1 MNQKIIGITPRYY
14 FNDDKKK
21 FLRVS
26 QMYLDYLD
34 NNDVLY
40 FILTPSTNIEQ
51 MLSLCDGFLV
61 IGGDDFDPIHYGQ
74 TNELNLSKEIDPV
87 IDTIDKQVIDHAV
100 ANKKPLL
107 GICRGLQAIV
117 VTQGGTL
124 HQDIAHDNLNHP
136 HEGIYHKVTKV
147 KNMGVAKLLPDE
159 FTVNTYHHQCADIL
173 PEGFHTLLMN
183 GDVIEFIEHETL
195 PIIGAQWHPE
205 RLDSEESKIILNYFL
220 DKVKNS

>member
-61 IGGDDFDPIHYGQ
+61 IGGDDFDTIHYGQ
-74 TNELNLSKEIDPV
+74 TNELNLSNEIDPV

-147 KNMGVAKLLPDE
+147 KNMGVAKLLPD
-159 FTVNTYHHQCADIL
+159 
-173 PEGFHTLLMN
+173 
-183 GDVIEFIEHETL
+183 
-195 PIIGAQWHPE
+195 
-205 RLDSEESKIILNYFL
+205 
-220 DKVKNS
+220 